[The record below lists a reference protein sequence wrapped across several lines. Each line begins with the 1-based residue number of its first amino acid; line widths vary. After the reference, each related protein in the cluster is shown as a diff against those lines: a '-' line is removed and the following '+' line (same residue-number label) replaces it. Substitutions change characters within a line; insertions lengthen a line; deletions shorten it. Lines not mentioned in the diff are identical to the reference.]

1 MATPSQALSSDIII
15 YPESSRK
22 PMADN
27 TQQFRWIVTIK
38 ENLEILYADRL
49 RQQAKAKRQK
59 AERLSTRLRELG
71 VDLDSV

>member
-1 MATPSQALSSDIII
+1 
-15 YPESSRK
+15 
-22 PMADN
+22 MADN